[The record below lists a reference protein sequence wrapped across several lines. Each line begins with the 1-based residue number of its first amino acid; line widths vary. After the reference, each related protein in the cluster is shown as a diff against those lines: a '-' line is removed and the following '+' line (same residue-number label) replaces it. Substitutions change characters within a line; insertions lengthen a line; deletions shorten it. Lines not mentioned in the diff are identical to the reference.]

1 MIIILVYQSVKNQK
15 VKVSTII
22 EVRYNCIAHISAH
35 LFVTAISS
43 NSHKELKQPQI
54 IFLQYSC
61 SVTMIETN
69 LVPPYFLPEIL
80 MERSSD
86 SQNKEKNHR
95 RQIGLH

>member
-43 NSHKELKQPQI
+43 NSHKERKQPQI
-54 IFLQYSC
+54 IFLQYGC
-61 SVTMIETN
+61 SVIMIDI
-69 LVPPYFLPEIL
+69 VKKYI
-80 MERSSD
+80 
-86 SQNKEKNHR
+86 
-95 RQIGLH
+95 